1 MWLFWLIIA
10 LSITF
15 SIGIRL
21 FNSPKAKGTRLENK
35 IHQRLEKLALKYEG
49 FAFKDLMLPMGDSTT
64 QIDNVLI
71 TPKAMFVIEAK
82 NYKGRIFGSINQ
94 DQWTLTSKTTKTYK
108 NKRGKSY
115 QKSFINKYQFYNP
128 IKQNETHVNA
138 LKKYTKAGFPIY
150 NLVVFGS
157 LSDLSAL
164 DSTESMHLTKTFYLN
179 NLIDKRL
186 KSTKKNISKEEVN
199 EIAKTLLDK
208 NILNK
213 KLRRNHVKAIKKK
226 YSK

>member
-1 MWLFWLIIA
+1 MWLFWLIIV

-21 FNSPKAKGTRLENK
+21 YNSPKAKGTRLENK

-49 FAFKDLMLPMGDSTT
+49 FAFKDLMLPIGDSTS

-128 IKQNETHVNA
+128 VKQNETHVNA
-138 LKKYTKAGFPIY
+138 IRNLLKTKIKIH
-150 NLVVFGS
+150 NLIVFGS
-157 LSDLSAL
+157 MSDISAIE
-164 DSTESMHLTKTFYLN
+164 SFESMQLTKIFHLSS
-179 NLIDKRL
+179 LIDKEI
-186 KSTKKNISKEEVN
+186 KSTKEYIEKEELII
-199 EIAKTLLDK
+199 IAKTITDK

-213 KLRRNHVKAIKKK
+213 KLRKNHIKKIKKK
-226 YSK
+226 YKN

>member
-1 MWLFWLIIA
+1 MWLFWLIIV
-10 LSITF
+10 LSISF
-15 SIGIRL
+15 SISIRL

-35 IHQRLEKLALKYEG
+35 IHQLLENLALKNEG
-49 FAFKDLMLPMGDSTT
+49 FALKDLMLPMGDSTT

-82 NYKGRIFGSINQ
+82 NYKGRVFGSINQ

-150 NLVVFGS
+150 NLVVFGKNTDLNEIS
-157 LSDLSAL
+157 DGLNQKVINIRRLNKSIHKLSDLL
-164 DSTESMHLTKTFYLN
+164 DNSTESSELVSIK
-179 NLIDKRL
+179 DKIIRD
-186 KSTKKNISKEEVN
+186 NIS
-199 EIAKTLLDK
+199 D
-208 NILNK
+208 K
-213 KLRRNHVKAIKKK
+213 KLRKKHVKSIKKMYQK
-226 YSK
+226 

>member
-10 LSITF
+10 LSISF
-15 SIGIRL
+15 SIGIRY

-35 IHQRLEKLALKYEG
+35 IHQLLENLALKYEG

-115 QKSFINKYQFYNP
+115 QKSFIKKYQFYNP

-150 NLVVFGS
+150 NLVVFGKNTDLNEIGDGLNQS
-157 LSDLSAL
+157 VINIRQLNKSIHKLSDSLDNSIKLSEIV
-164 DSTESMHLTKTFYLN
+164 SIK
-179 NLIDKRL
+179 DKIIRD
-186 KSTKKNISKEEVN
+186 NI
-199 EIAKTLLDK
+199 TD
-208 NILNK
+208 K
-213 KLRRNHVKAIKKK
+213 KLRKNHVKSIKKRYQK
-226 YSK
+226 